1 MRWNLSPDIKHVDL
15 TENILLVFCDVSG
28 PKIDDKIAN
37 VRREKAYSYKELMD
51 ELELR
56 KVRTYL
62 CNMWH
67 LSAAL
72 DSLTSL
78 FVSIVYYAACTF

>member
-1 MRWNLSPDIKHVDL
+1 MDL

-56 KVRTYL
+56 KVRAYL
-62 CNMWH
+62 CNFSGANVVCDIY
-67 LSAAL
+67 LL
-72 DSLTSL
+72 L
-78 FVSIVYYAACTF
+78 